1 MPRGTSYRRAGSART
16 VCRLKNEFW
25 RHAFFAYAVALA
37 MGIPL
42 VGLGSICMAQ
52 DSVEFFIVGASTV
65 QVGTASFVNFNVGVK
80 IVEGIRCY
88 VDECGIQ
95 EVSQL
100 IGPLHT

>member
-1 MPRGTSYRRAGSART
+1 M
-16 VCRLKNEFW
+16 
-25 RHAFFAYAVALA
+25 
-37 MGIPL
+37 
-42 VGLGSICMAQ
+42 
-52 DSVEFFIVGASTV
+52 EFFIVSASTV

-88 VDECGIQ
+88 GDECVIQ